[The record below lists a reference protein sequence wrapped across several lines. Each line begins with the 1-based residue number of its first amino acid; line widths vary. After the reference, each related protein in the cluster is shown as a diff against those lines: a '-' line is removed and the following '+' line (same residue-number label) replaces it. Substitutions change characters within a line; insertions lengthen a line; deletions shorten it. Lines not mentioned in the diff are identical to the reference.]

1 MATLPQLW
9 PESAAGSP
17 LAEDWTSNA
26 HSKSSS
32 ANHRRGHSG
41 GVGAL
46 AGIFMAL
53 LRLLALS
60 SLLSSAQVRSI
71 VQVGYDS

>member
-1 MATLPQLW
+1 
-9 PESAAGSP
+9 
-17 LAEDWTSNA
+17 
-26 HSKSSS
+26 
-32 ANHRRGHSG
+32 
-41 GVGAL
+41 
-46 AGIFMAL
+46 MAL